1 LFLNRLTLRNFRNLK
16 AQEILFKQNICAFLG
31 DNGQGKTSILEAIFL
46 LSQRFSFRENNSRE
60 VVNWDTPESEPCVI
74 EGEITTTDGSKT
86 VTVEIKSGRKTVKLN
101 GNIIKKA
108 SDFYGLVKVIEFV
121 PDDLAVVK
129 GEPRLRRNFFDR
141 TISQIDSAYIDEL
154 VLFQRALKNRNSLLK
169 SAKKENLSNT
179 EISRLLAAWDDSIA
193 EHGIILTN
201 KRARFVREIEP
212 IFIKYH
218 ELLLSL
224 YQNKKEKISLEYQSD
239 FIEGEKIKT
248 KNEVLSII
256 SEQLSKDIALGAS
269 SIGSHKDDFDFQ
281 VNFKEDE
288 NRSAR
293 KTASQGQSR
302 TISLALKIAAFE
314 LVATKSNETP
324 IIILDDVESELDRSR
339 RNALGE
345 LILSLNSQIIITST
359 ELDESLKPALK
370 NGQIFRVEDGLV
382 FT

>member
-224 YQNKKEKISLEYQSD
+224 YQNKKEKISLGYQSD

-324 IIILDDVESELDRSR
+324 IIILEES
-339 RNALGE
+339 
-345 LILSLNSQIIITST
+345 
-359 ELDESLKPALK
+359 
-370 NGQIFRVEDGLV
+370 
-382 FT
+382 